1 LEPIKTQVEQLKKMD
16 SSELVKQ
23 AQSLAEDF
31 ISRKVKEWVERKNE
45 VKDKKNQDNN
55 GQGGK

>member
-1 LEPIKTQVEQLKKMD
+1 MD
-16 SSELVKQ
+16 SSELLKQ
-23 AQSLAEDF
+23 VQSLAEDF

-45 VKDKKNQDNN
+45 VKDKRDKNTN